1 MIGRARR
8 VFPPS
13 VLAMVVAG
21 AVPAFAQKPADAQ
34 TGATAQCNDASFST
48 TSTLQG
54 ACAGHGGVKL
64 WWGAGSVASPP
75 PTPPRK
81 TPATTAKAMS
91 SKKGEASA
99 QPVAPPREQPTA
111 KCNDGTY
118 TFEKNRDK
126 ACLRKGGIDEWLKD
140 GEPKR

>member
-8 VFPPS
+8 LFPPS
-13 VLAMVVAG
+13 VLAIVVVGG
-21 AVPAFAQKPADAQ
+21 AVPALAQKPADAPR
-34 TGATAQCNDASFST
+34 GATAQCNDGTFS
-48 TSTLQG
+48 STKGLQG

-75 PTPPRK
+75 PTPPMK
-81 TPATTAKAMS
+81 TPAKATS
-91 SKKGEASA
+91 SKKSAASE
-99 QPVAPPREQPTA
+99 QPVAPPRERPTA

-126 ACLRKGGIDEWLKD
+126 ACLRKGGIDEWLRD
-140 GEPKR
+140 GDPKR